1 MEVSFQENRIIKF
14 TIKCFTSGGSVD
26 EEVLMGLLL
35 IKQNIKDVKTM
46 NITFVSNIHRHT
58 SRETWRSLLY
68 YQKNYLQYVYIPI

>member
-26 EEVLMGLLL
+26 EELLMGLLL

-46 NITFVSNIHRHT
+46 RITFSIKH
-58 SRETWRSLLY
+58 
-68 YQKNYLQYVYIPI
+68 P